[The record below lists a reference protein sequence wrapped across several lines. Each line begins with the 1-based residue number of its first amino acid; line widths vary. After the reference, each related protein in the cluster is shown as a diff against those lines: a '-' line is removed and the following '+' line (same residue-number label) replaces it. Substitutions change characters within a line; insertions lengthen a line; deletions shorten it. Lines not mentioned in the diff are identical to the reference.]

1 MTDRLQE
8 LTVFVRT
15 AESGNFSRA
24 ARELGLSQPSVS
36 RIIGELEARLG
47 VKLLLRST
55 RFVAPTEAGTTFLQ
69 RARQVL
75 HDLEEAE
82 SAARAADSLQGSIRL
97 AMSMT
102 FGTREV
108 IPALAPFLAAH
119 PRLRI
124 ELMMSEHR
132 QDLVMEG
139 ADLAIRLGRLTD
151 SSFGAR
157 RLATAPRL
165 LVAAPSYLAARGT
178 PATLTDLAGHDCIF
192 GVGGSAREGW
202 VFRRG
207 DTAVAADVHARIQV
221 SSGEGV
227 IACVKAGLGI
237 AIASGW
243 MCRKELASG
252 AVVPLLTDHRLEPVD
267 VHAVFP
273 GGPRPSSKVRA
284 LVDHLAATLH
294 CVPLSRPVH
303 EPEIERPG

>member
-36 RIIGELEARLG
+36 RIVGDLEARLG

-55 RFVAPTEAGTTFLQ
+55 RRVATTEAGTTFLQ
-69 RARQVL
+69 RARQL
-75 HDLEEAE
+75 LRDLEEAE
-82 SAARAADSLQGSIRL
+82 SAVRETDSLRGTIRL

-108 IPALAPFLAAH
+108 IPVLPPFLAAH
-119 PRLRI
+119 PLLRV
-124 ELMMSEHR
+124 ELMMSERR

-139 ADLAIRLGRLTD
+139 ADVALRLGPLED

-157 RLATAPRL
+157 RLATARRMV
-165 LVAAPSYLAARGT
+165 VASPAYLRARGV
-178 PATLTDLAGHDCIF
+178 PMTLADLGSHDCIF
-192 GVGGSAREGW
+192 GVAGSAREGW
-202 VFRRG
+202 VFLRDG
-207 DTAVAADVHARIQV
+207 GVVPVNVDGRIQV
-221 SSGEGV
+221 SSGDGV
-227 IACVKAGLGI
+227 VACVKAGLGI

-243 MCRKELASG
+243 MCRAELEAG
-252 AVVPLLTDHRLEPVD
+252 AVIPVLTDHALEPVD

-273 GGPRPSSKVRA
+273 GGPHPSSKVRA
-284 LVDHLAATLH
+284 LVDHLAAVLQG
-294 CVPLSRPVH
+294 VPCGPPLGDR
-303 EPEIERPG
+303 IA